1 MKMNELEIKY
11 EVLKSLLEELGEVI
25 IAFSGGVDSS
35 LLAKASYDVLGDKAK
50 AITVISPLISKEEV
64 AEAKFLAEI
73 IGIKHYILDKGQE
86 SPSWFQ
92 DHPSDRCYICKTETL
107 DLILKFCKENEIQGQ
122 LIEGSNFDDLDDY
135 RPGYKAVSEHNVR
148 SPLMDAELTKEEIR
162 ELSKKLGLPCWD
174 KPSSPCLATRF
185 FFGEE
190 ITLEKL
196 KQVYEAE
203 KYLQNLEIPV
213 VRVRTNKGI
222 ARIETLKEYFDVI
235 LEFSDDI
242 DRKLRELGYEFI
254 TLDLRGYKQGSM
266 NISKDK

>member
-1 MKMNELEIKY
+1 MNELEIKY

-35 LLAKASYDVLGDKAK
+35 LLAKVAVDVLGEKAK
-50 AITVISPLISKEEV
+50 AITVISPLISKEEI

-73 IGIKHYILDKGQE
+73 IGINHYTLDKGQE
-86 SPSWFQ
+86 DPSWFA
-92 DHPSDRCYICKTETL
+92 DHPSNRCYICKTETL
-107 DLILKFCKENEIQGQ
+107 DLILEYCKENEIIGQ

-135 RPGYKAVSEHNVR
+135 RPGYKAVSEHSVK

-162 ELSKKLGLPCWD
+162 QLSKDLGLPCWD

-190 ITLEKL
+190 ITKEKL
-196 KQVYEAE
+196 IQVHEAE
-203 KYLQNLEIPV
+203 KYLKSLEIPV
-213 VRVRTNKGI
+213 VRVRTNKGV

-235 LEFSDDI
+235 LEFSEKI
-242 DRKLRELGYEFI
+242 EKKLRELGYEFI

-266 NISKDK
+266 NTTDDK